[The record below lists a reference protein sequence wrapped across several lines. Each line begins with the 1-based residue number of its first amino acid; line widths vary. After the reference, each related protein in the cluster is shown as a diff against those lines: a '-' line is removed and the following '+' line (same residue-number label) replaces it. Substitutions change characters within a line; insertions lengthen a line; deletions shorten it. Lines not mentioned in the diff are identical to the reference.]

1 VERSV
6 RVLHIED
13 SRTDVELVRS
23 VLRHSP
29 VAEFTVEAVSTLA
42 DGLRRLADDDGPCVT
57 GGHPRSPGGSFDV
70 IVLDLHLP
78 DAEGLSTFTRAA
90 AAAGPVPIV
99 VCTGSGDDTLGI
111 TAVEHGAQDFVVK
124 WGSDPE
130 SLGRT
135 LLYAVQRSRQLSEL
149 QRHLVESAT
158 APSSSGGDHTGRL
171 TPPLSGGHPPSPGL
185 AATDTAIR
193 EFLAMVVHEIRTP
206 ITVISGYASLLRD
219 APETFTPPE
228 QVESLSTI
236 LLQTE
241 RLRRLTDTLLT
252 HEGLEA
258 GAVRPEPEEVCVIEA
273 IDGALAAAG
282 PSTADFKVACDAGLT
297 ARVDPTHL
305 QQVLV
310 NYATNAVK
318 YGAEPYTV
326 TAGVEG
332 DPAAVVIRV
341 IDGGDGVP
349 EEFVPRLFGR
359 FARWE
364 MVRSRKGVHGTGLGL
379 SIVAGLLHANHG
391 DAWYEPGA
399 PRGSRFCLRLPCGH
413 SRLDV

>member
-1 VERSV
+1 MERTIH
-6 RVLHIED
+6 VLHIED
-13 SRTDVELVRS
+13 SRTDTELVRS
-23 VLRHSP
+23 VLSHSP
-29 VAEFTVEAVSTLA
+29 VARFTVEAASTLA
-42 DGLRRLADDDGPCVT
+42 DGLARLADET
-57 GGHPRSPGGSFDV
+57 FDV
-70 IVLDLHLP
+70 VVLDLHLP
-78 DAEGLSTFTRAA
+78 DAAGLSTFTRAA

-99 VCTGSGDDTLGI
+99 VCTGSGDDSLGI

-135 LLYAVQRSRQLSEL
+135 LLYAVQRSRQLAEL
-149 QRHLVESAT
+149 QRHLVESAN
-158 APSSSGGDHTGRL
+158 AGDR
-171 TPPLSGGHPPSPGL
+171 L
-185 AATDTAIR
+185 AATNTAIR

-219 APETFTPPE
+219 APETFTPAE

-258 GAVRPEPEEVCVIEA
+258 GAVQAQPEEVCVIEA

-282 PSTADFKVACDAGLT
+282 PAAASDFKVSCDPGLT
-297 ARVDPTHL
+297 VRVDPAHL

-310 NYATNAVK
+310 NYATNALK
-318 YGAEPYTV
+318 YGAEPFRV
-326 TAGVEG
+326 SAEIEG

-341 IDGGDGVP
+341 IDEGDGVP

-359 FARWE
+359 FARSE
-364 MVRSRKGVHGTGLGL
+364 MARARKGVHGTGLGL
-379 SIVAGLLHANHG
+379 SIVAGLLHANGG
-391 DAWYEPGA
+391 DAWYEPGD

-413 SRLDV
+413 

>member
-1 VERSV
+1 VDRLI

-13 SRTDVELVRS
+13 SRTDTELVRS

-29 VAEFTVEAVSTLA
+29 VAEFDVEAVATLA
-42 DGLRRLADDDGPCVT
+42 DGLARLTDDDDDVG
-57 GGHPRSPGGSFDV
+57 FDV

-78 DAEGLSTFTRAA
+78 DADGLATFTRAA
-90 AAAGPVPIV
+90 AAAGSVPIV
-99 VCTGSGDDTLGI
+99 VCTGSSGDDSLGI
-111 TAVEHGAQDFVVK
+111 TAVEHGAQDFVLK
-124 WGSDPE
+124 WNSDPE

-135 LLYAVQRSRQLSEL
+135 LLYAVQRSRQLAEL
-149 QRHLVESAT
+149 QRHLMQSVDT
-158 APSSSGGDHTGRL
+158 GDR
-171 TPPLSGGHPPSPGL
+171 L
-185 AATDTAIR
+185 AATNAEAR

-219 APETFTPPE
+219 APESFSPAE
-228 QVESLSTI
+228 QAESLSTI

-258 GAVRPEPEEVCVIEA
+258 GAVRAEPAAVCVVEA

-282 PSTADFKVACDAGLT
+282 PDTIDFKVSCDPGLT
-297 ARVDPTHL
+297 ARVDPGHL

-318 YGAEPYTV
+318 YGAEPYRV
-326 TAGVEG
+326 TAGLEG
-332 DPAAVVIRV
+332 DPAAVVVRV
-341 IDGGDGVP
+341 IDSGSGVP

-359 FARWE
+359 FARSE
-364 MVRSRKGVHGTGLGL
+364 AARNRARVHGTGLGL
-379 SIVAGLLHANHG
+379 SIVAGLLQANG
-391 DAWYEPGA
+391 GEAWYEPGQ
-399 PRGSRFCLRLPCGH
+399 PRGARFCLRVPAAH
-413 SRLDV
+413 SSV

>member
-1 VERSV
+1 MDRTIH
-6 RVLHIED
+6 VLHIED
-13 SRTDVELVRS
+13 SRTDTELVRA
-23 VLRHSP
+23 VLSHSP
-29 VAEFTVEAVSTLA
+29 VARFTVDAVGTLG
-42 DGLRRLADDDGPCVT
+42 DGLARLVGDGGK
-57 GGHPRSPGGSFDV
+57 GGEYDV

-90 AAAGPVPIV
+90 AAAAHVPIV

-124 WGSDPE
+124 WSSDPE

-135 LLYAVQRSRQLSEL
+135 LLYAVQRSRQLAEL
-149 QRHLVESAT
+149 QRHLVESAN
-158 APSSSGGDHTGRL
+158 AGDR
-171 TPPLSGGHPPSPGL
+171 L
-185 AATDTAIR
+185 AATNTAIR

-219 APETFTPPE
+219 APETFSPAE

-258 GAVRPEPEEVCVIEA
+258 GAVTAQPEAVCVIEA

-282 PSTADFKVACDAGLT
+282 PAAADFKVTCDPGLT
-297 ARVDPTHL
+297 ARVDPAHL

-310 NYATNAVK
+310 NYATNALK
-318 YGAEPYTV
+318 YGGEPYTV
-326 TAGVEG
+326 TADLEG

-341 IDGGDGVP
+341 IDQGDGVP

-359 FARWE
+359 FARSE
-364 MVRSRKGVHGTGLGL
+364 MARSRKGVHGTGLGL
-379 SIVAGLLHANHG
+379 SIVAGLLQANDG
-391 DAWYEPGA
+391 EAWYEPGN
-399 PRGSRFCLRLPCGH
+399 PRGSRFCLRLPTGH
-413 SRLDV
+413 